1 MADSDIIVSL
11 HLVIPFISM
20 GCSKQDSK
28 LAITKTYFC
37 MTQLQK
43 FRPRLIT
50 LAKEDFN
57 AER

>member
-28 LAITKTYFC
+28 LAITKHLLYDST
-37 MTQLQK
+37 TKIQ
-43 FRPRLIT
+43 
-50 LAKEDFN
+50 AKAYYIGQRRF
-57 AER
+57 